1 MRRSEGLDPRGFT
14 EQTSLLRLRVDEDD
28 LGEDEAE
35 KDLEESDDDPVLDD
49 VPLAR
54 QIINVT
60 TPGCWL
66 KFVNSTPG
74 IARNRNKIELFL
86 EFFNMLRH
94 WTEGLELIRSQWF
107 CIRQII

>member
-35 KDLEESDDDPVLDD
+35 KDLKESDEDPVLDD
-49 VPLAR
+49 APLAR

-60 TPGCWL
+60 TPSCWL
-66 KFVNSTPG
+66 KLVDSTPG
-74 IARNRNKIELFL
+74 IARNRNEIELF
-86 EFFNMLRH
+86 
-94 WTEGLELIRSQWF
+94 SS
-107 CIRQII
+107 